1 MGLNT
6 KGVNLSPLLSTH
18 FCKIPL
24 QPFSQL
30 TGDLHRCTDWFQIF
44 YVLLDVEVWLIDWLI
59 DWTVICAIKETVK
72 EWIPKKFHK
81 ICNWL
86 VQSNNEQQPT
96 LTESVFGEG
105 GGFKLTHSWIPY
117 VVVLMSS
124 KRFETKL
131 FQTPTYFIK
140 WACVNQLKTV
150 SQESYAS
157 LFIEGGLNLILSSVM
172 ESQYVSPFRCHLTIC
187 FN

>member
-1 MGLNT
+1 M
-6 KGVNLSPLLSTH
+6 
-18 FCKIPL
+18 
-24 QPFSQL
+24 
-30 TGDLHRCTDWFQIF
+30 
-44 YVLLDVEVWLIDWLI
+44 IDWLI

-96 LTESVFGEG
+96 LTDSVFGEG

-172 ESQYVSPFRCHLTIC
+172 ESKHVSPFKCHLTIC
-187 FN
+187 FK